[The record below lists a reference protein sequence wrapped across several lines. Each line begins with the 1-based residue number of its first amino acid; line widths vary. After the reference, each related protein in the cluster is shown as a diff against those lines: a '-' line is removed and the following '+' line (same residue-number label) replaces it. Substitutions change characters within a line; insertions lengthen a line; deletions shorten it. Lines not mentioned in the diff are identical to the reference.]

1 MKKNNNVRNAK
12 KIFVA
17 MIVFF
22 FALSLSP
29 AEIQPPAKFRIFYGA
44 GLSFPSGYLN
54 EKYKVGMSDGI
65 EIDFRFHKN
74 LSLFAGL
81 VHTFTSYDIQTLDKN
96 VHNVIGT
103 GFACYGWFGGLKG
116 IFPVLNRLT
125 LYALGG
131 AGTCEQESGDLI
143 FQERQP
149 GPGGGYVDTTTTIY
163 NVLRQD
169 YFFGL
174 TAGVGLEFELSRRF
188 ALFTEIRI
196 VKVFNTERQPPP
208 EWAWLPPE
216 VYQNPP
222 NVVFFPLRIGLSFRI

>member
-1 MKKNNNVRNAK
+1 VAKNNNLMNAK
-12 KIFVA
+12 KISIA

-22 FALSLSP
+22 FASSFSP
-29 AEIQPPAKFRIFYGA
+29 AEIQPPAKFRIFLGA

-54 EKYKVGMSDGI
+54 EKYKVGVGEGI

-81 VHTFTSYDIQTLDKN
+81 VHTYTSYDIQTLDKN
-96 VHNVIGT
+96 VYNVLGT
-103 GFACYGWFGGLKG
+103 EFACYGWFGGLKG
-116 IFPVLNRLT
+116 IFPVLERLT

-131 AGTCEQESGDLI
+131 AGTCEQESGDVI
-143 FQERQP
+143 FSQRRP
-149 GPGGGYVDTTTTIY
+149 GPGGGWVEETTQIY
-163 NVLRQD
+163 NVLREG

-174 TAGVGLEFELSRRF
+174 TAGVGLEYELSRWF

-196 VKVFNTERQPPP
+196 VKVFNTERKPPP